1 MKPLYFGIL
10 KRLQSMSVVA
20 HTVRLVAQSR
30 ISFVHFRSLSVILN
44 RKRFSGR
51 FTFILGSETKSL
63 RSTDSIRIRA
73 VRLGF
78 PLSLSPPPPP
88 PPLTPTPK
96 FHLILP
102 RTNIQS
108 PTLLSR
114 LWVMLSPFE
123 QNFHFHL
130 TWSNGCLG

>member
-63 RSTDSIRIRA
+63 RSTDWIRIRA

-78 PLSLSPPPPP
+78 PLPSIDAFPEISFDFAPYEHSISYIAK
-88 PPLTPTPK
+88 PLMG
-96 FHLILP
+96 
-102 RTNIQS
+102 N
-108 PTLLSR
+108 
-114 LWVMLSPFE
+114 VVPF
-123 QNFHFHL
+123 
-130 TWSNGCLG
+130 